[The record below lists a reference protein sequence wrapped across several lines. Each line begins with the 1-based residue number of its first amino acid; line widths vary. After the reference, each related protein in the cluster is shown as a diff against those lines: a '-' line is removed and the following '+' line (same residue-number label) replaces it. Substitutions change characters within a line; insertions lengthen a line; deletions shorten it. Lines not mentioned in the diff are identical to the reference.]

1 MKYLAEC
8 KPDTLLVKLLTGQA
22 VDHRGGKARLIKRM
36 IRSSEPSKGLIDED
50 PQSPQ
55 PPVLK
60 RFKLL
65 HDEQTLRLKV
75 YEDENRNKLIML
87 SPNLEEW
94 IIGSAREAGLML
106 ESYGLPD
113 KAADLHRVINL
124 DLRKFQDLILD
135 LKDKSPRMK
144 AFSRILRDS

>member
-1 MKYLAEC
+1 VSR
-8 KPDTLLVKLLTGQA
+8 P
-22 VDHRGGKARLIKRM
+22 
-36 IRSSEPSKGLIDED
+36 KGLIDED

-55 PPVLK
+55 PPLLR

-65 HDEQTLRLKV
+65 SDERSARLKI
-75 YEDENRNKLIML
+75 YEDKNGNRIIML

-94 IIGSAREAGLML
+94 IIGSAREIGLKL
-106 ESYGLPD
+106 KSYGLPD
-113 KAADLHRVINL
+113 KGGDLHRIINL

-144 AFSRILRDS
+144 ALSRILRDS

>member
-1 MKYLAEC
+1 MRYLAEC
-8 KPDTLLVKLLTGQA
+8 KPDTLLVKLLTGRRA
-22 VDHRGGKARLIKRM
+22 VHWGGKTRLIKKM
-36 IRSSEPSKGLIDED
+36 IRSSEPLKGLIDDD

-55 PPVLK
+55 PPLLR

-65 HDEQTLRLKV
+65 SDERSVGLKI
-75 YEDENRNKLIML
+75 YEDKNGNRIIML
-87 SPNLEEW
+87 SPKLEEW

-135 LKDKSPRMK
+135 LRDKSPRME
-144 AFSRILRDS
+144 ALSRILRDS

>member
-1 MKYLAEC
+1 VSH
-8 KPDTLLVKLLTGQA
+8 P
-22 VDHRGGKARLIKRM
+22 
-36 IRSSEPSKGLIDED
+36 KGLIDED

-55 PPVLK
+55 PPLLR

-65 HDEQTLRLKV
+65 SDERSARLKI
-75 YEDENRNKLIML
+75 YEDKNGNRIIML

-94 IIGSAREAGLML
+94 IIGSAREIGLKL
-106 ESYGLPD
+106 KSYGLPE
-113 KAADLHRVINL
+113 KGGDLHRIINL

-144 AFSRILRDS
+144 SLSRDFERFIA